1 MLCDNKLDETT
12 SHQVSQSP
20 SVPSL
25 TQLPSSED
33 YDFLIIADGSGWTDH
48 IGGYGAIILSVTSP
62 HITYEPAFGASTHTE
77 TGRAEFMAIL
87 NALHAIVDKCGY
99 EHASQLEL
107 LKQNKPR
114 VFILSDRMDL
124 VGSLLGMYKRR
135 TNLDLWAQFAWYT
148 QYFAFTAAH
157 ITRDTFPLHKSADAL
172 ASELRLVLKDFADTQ
187 TDVKNI

>member
-1 MLCDNKLDETT
+1 
-12 SHQVSQSP
+12 
-20 SVPSL
+20 
-25 TQLPSSED
+25 
-33 YDFLIIADGSGWTDH
+33 
-48 IGGYGAIILSVTSP
+48 
-62 HITYEPAFGASTHTE
+62 
-77 TGRAEFMAIL
+77 MAIL

-124 VGSLLGMYKRR
+124 VGSMLGMYKRR

-148 QYFAFTAAH
+148 QYFACAAAH

>member
-1 MLCDNKLDETT
+1 MLCDNKLDETA
-12 SHQVSQSP
+12 SPQVSQSP

-99 EHASQLEL
+99 EHANQLEL
-107 LKQNKPR
+107 LKKNKPR

-148 QYFAFTAAH
+148 QYFACTAAH